1 MSTRSRSRMPP
12 TPAALE
18 QEYRA
23 TYARLG
29 GHLLTT
35 WQRVGVGLSL
45 LLQEGLLPAGGHSS
59 ARVIHALL
67 AHRTNT
73 FDGVL
78 EVNRRC
84 ITGDVLGVLA
94 VSDSRARRRH
104 NSIISNLGMAKVRG
118 RDVLPSEGAR
128 AKDVHARSELR
139 RLARMLPHGV
149 TDGLAVPTAPVRLV
163 DENADMVVQL
173 LPGVRPVR
181 PSLGPEPDDD
191 DTFEEL
197 AEVEEVEPQT
207 GLNRTQTDKT
217 SGLEE
222 TVDVVEVAELPEP
235 EPEPEPERIPP
246 TTEDI
251 LADILAQGRTPNPA
265 ELSELPSYLLW
276 LKGRESGA
284 QSR

>member
-1 MSTRSRSRMPP
+1 M
-12 TPAALE
+12 A
-18 QEYRA
+18 Q
-23 TYARLG
+23 RL
-29 GHLLTT
+29 
-35 WQRVGVGLSL
+35 
-45 LLQEGLLPAGGHSS
+45 P
-59 ARVIHALL
+59 I
-67 AHRTNT
+67 
-73 FDGVL
+73 
-78 EVNRRC
+78 
-84 ITGDVLGVLA
+84 
-94 VSDSRARRRH
+94 
-104 NSIISNLGMAKVRG
+104 
-118 RDVLPSEGAR
+118 
-128 AKDVHARSELR
+128 
-139 RLARMLPHGV
+139 

-235 EPEPEPERIPP
+235 EPEPERIPP